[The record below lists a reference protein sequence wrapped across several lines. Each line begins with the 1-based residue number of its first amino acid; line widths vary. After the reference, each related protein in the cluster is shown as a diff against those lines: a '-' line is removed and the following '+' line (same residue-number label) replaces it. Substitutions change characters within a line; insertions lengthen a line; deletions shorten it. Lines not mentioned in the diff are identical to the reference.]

1 MRVEHLALPGLVL
14 LHPACSGDEDATF
27 TYFHERQELL
37 AASVDIPNVQAHASR
52 YKPKFTVRG
61 LHFQKPPRAQ
71 TKVVRVAHGRIFD
84 VVLDIRTG
92 SPTWGQ
98 TVALTLD
105 ASDWQRLVIPPG
117 FAHGFCTLEP
127 NTEVEFALS
136 ERNERSLLGG
146 VSWDDPD
153 LKVAW
158 PCGQSPGLLLEI
170 DRGWQRLQQLDS
182 PFSWDG

>member
-1 MRVEHLALPGLVL
+1 MWAIACYVFQCDWSVARVSLFEKTNSDPMRVEHLALPGLVL

-71 TKVVRVAHGRIFD
+71 TKVVRVAHGRI
-84 VVLDIRTG
+84 L
-92 SPTWGQ
+92 
-98 TVALTLD
+98 
-105 ASDWQRLVIPPG
+105 
-117 FAHGFCTLEP
+117 
-127 NTEVEFALS
+127 N
-136 ERNERSLLGG
+136 
-146 VSWDDPD
+146 
-153 LKVAW
+153 VAW